1 MCYNPVV
8 MRTPETRLQEAQ
20 RTLARPVRASGI
32 GLHTGELVG
41 LELLP
46 APEGTGIVF
55 EVLGQ
60 GQIERIPALAEYVVE
75 TRRGTTLGIGE
86 TRLATV
92 EHLMAAFWGA
102 GVDNCLVRVQ
112 GTEIPVMDGS
122 ALPFLELIEGAGL
135 VKQEASRKLL
145 RLSEPLE
152 VRTGEAFIRLEP
164 ALTASFEYR
173 FESPLAWLG
182 AVEASY
188 RPCEASFG
196 QQVAPA
202 RTFGLESEAKAL
214 IESGLARGASLENV
228 LVLGE
233 EGYVNEPRLANEVA
247 AHKLLDLVGDLYLT
261 GAFVEARVTASRSGH
276 TLHTQAA
283 LALRNQTGMGGQE

>member
-1 MCYNPVV
+1 
-8 MRTPETRLQEAQ
+8 MRTPETRLEEAQ
-20 RTLARPVRASGI
+20 RTLARPVRAAGI

-46 APEGTGIVF
+46 APESTGIIF
-55 EVLGQ
+55 EVANQ
-60 GQIERIPALAEYVVE
+60 GRTERIPALAEYVVE
-75 TRRGTTLGIGE
+75 TRRGTTLGIGR

-92 EHLMAAFWGA
+92 EHLMAALWGA

-152 VRTGEAFIRLEP
+152 VRADEAFIHIEP

-182 AVEASY
+182 VVEASY

-261 GAFVEARVTASRSGH
+261 GAFVEARVTAGRSGH